1 MSMTI
6 QYKTVLVII
15 FLTSLLFNSHLKS
28 QQLALPKQTLAEI
41 GNYKI
46 NLDDFKI
53 RYEEYLF
60 SSGLKDNIVTRRAIL
75 NNAINEIILEKF
87 DDNSKIYNNPE
98 FKREIEW
105 ARKQTL
111 LAYLKDQLVYAKITA
126 SDEEVRDAFYKSNV
140 KIAARHLYCQTEEEA
155 DAIYQL
161 LQTGSTFEELA
172 KQLFTDSTLQNNGGY
187 LGYFSW
193 GEMDPAFED
202 AAYSLQVNE
211 ISKPVKLKN
220 GFSII
225 KVDDRVPLPIMT
237 ENEFLN
243 KRNHMQRVVKMRKRR
258 PAEVDFMNK
267 IFNQNE
273 VKINDNGLNSLLAKI
288 TSGNNEQEVSN
299 KNKNSIVASYK
310 GRTYSVDYLSRRIND
325 FPKYHLEK
333 INSVGI
339 LNSAVKGLLLQE
351 ILLKLAKDNKFEK
364 AAEVKN
370 VTNKYE
376 KNIFLRY
383 KRSEIAE
390 KAIFPDSVLY
400 SFYENNLTK
409 FMESDKINVQEI
421 IVRENLLA
429 ERLVTSLLNGEDF
442 GKLAIEHSTR
452 EWSKSNRGILGLA
465 DVSKFG
471 ILKDTLWHAELGKII
486 GPIKIEDSYGIFKVL
501 EKKKGLPK
509 KFNDVYD
516 EVVHYTKTEKS
527 RLVVEQYIS
536 NISKKIKIFID
547 EDLLG
552 RFTLS
557 Q

>member
-6 QYKTVLVII
+6 QYKTVFVFI

-28 QQLALPKQTLAEI
+28 QQLALPKQILAEI
-41 GNYKI
+41 GNHKI
-46 NLDDFKI
+46 NLNDFKI

-87 DDNSKIYNNPE
+87 DDNSNIFSNPE

-126 SDEEVRDAFYKSNV
+126 SDAEVRDAFYKSNV

-155 DAIYQL
+155 DAVYQL
-161 LQTGSTFEELA
+161 LQTGSKFDELA

-202 AAYSLQVNE
+202 AAYALQVNE

-225 KVDDRVPLPIMT
+225 KVEDRVPLPIMT

-243 KRNHMQRVVKMRKRR
+243 KKNHMQRVVKMRKRR

-267 IFNQNE
+267 VFNQNE
-273 VKINDNGLNSLLAKI
+273 VKINDDGLNKLLNQLTDDNKELEK
-288 TSGNNEQEVSN
+288 SS
-299 KNKNSIVASYK
+299 KNKNPIVASYK
-310 GRTYSVDYLSRRIND
+310 GRTFRLNYLLTKITD

-333 INSVGI
+333 INSVTS
-339 LNSAVKGLLLQE
+339 LKNAVKGLILQE
-351 ILLKLAKDNKFEK
+351 ILLEIANKNNFEK
-364 AAEVKN
+364 ASEVKS
-370 VTNKYE
+370 VTAKYE

-383 KRSEIAE
+383 KRTEIAD
-390 KAIFPDSVLY
+390 KSVFPDSVLN
-400 SFYENNLTK
+400 SFYEDNIVK

-421 IVRENLLA
+421 IVKENLLA
-429 ERLVTSLLNGEDF
+429 DRLVSELREGTDF
-442 GKLAIEHSTR
+442 GKLAKEHSTR
-452 EWSKSNRGILGLA
+452 EWSKSNSGILGLA

-471 ILKDTLWHAELGKII
+471 ILKDTLWNAELGKIV
-486 GPIKIEDSYGIFKVL
+486 GPVKIDNVYGIFKVL

-509 KFNDVYD
+509 KFNEVYD
-516 EVVHYTKTEKS
+516 EVVHYTKKEKS
-527 RLVVEQYIS
+527 RIVVEQYIS
-536 NISKKIKIFID
+536 SISKKIKIFID

-552 RFTLS
+552 HFTLS

>member
-6 QYKTVLVII
+6 QYRTVLVII

-41 GNYKI
+41 GDYKI
-46 NLDDFKI
+46 NLNDFKI

-60 SSGLKDNIVTRRAIL
+60 SSGLKDNIVTRKAIL

-87 DDNSKIYNNPE
+87 DDNSKIFSNPE
-98 FKREIEW
+98 YKREIEW

-155 DAIYQL
+155 NAVFQL
-161 LQTGSTFEELA
+161 LQTGSTFDELA

-202 AAYSLQVNE
+202 AAYTLQVNE
-211 ISKPVKLKN
+211 ISKPVRLKN

-225 KVDDRVPLPIMT
+225 KVEDRVPLPIMT

-243 KRNHMQRVVKMRKRR
+243 KKNHMQRVVKMRKRR

-267 IFNQNE
+267 VFNQNE
-273 VKINDNGLNSLLAKI
+273 VKINNDGLNALLAKI
-288 TSGNNEQEVSN
+288 TSEVNEQEKSNN
-299 KNKNSIVASYK
+299 KNPIVAIYK
-310 GRTYSVDYLSRRIND
+310 GRTYSRNYLLNKINE

-333 INSVGI
+333 INSVNS
-339 LNSAVKGLLLQE
+339 LKSAVQGLILQE
-351 ILLKLAKDNKFEK
+351 ILLKLANDNKFGK
-364 AAEVKN
+364 AAEVKS
-370 VTNKYE
+370 VTAKYE

-383 KRSEIAE
+383 KRSEIAD

-400 SFYENNLTK
+400 SFYEDNIVK
-409 FMESDKINVQEI
+409 FMESDKMNVQEI
-421 IVRENLLA
+421 IVKENLLA
-429 ERLVTSLLNGEDF
+429 EKLVSVLRKGEDF
-442 GKLAIEHSTR
+442 GKLAVEHSTR
-452 EWSKSNRGILGLA
+452 EWSKSNSGILGLA

-471 ILKDTLWHAELGKII
+471 ILKDTLWNAELGSII
-486 GPIKIEDSYGIFKVL
+486 GPIKIEDSYGIFRVL

-509 KFNDVYD
+509 KFNEVYD
-516 EVVHYTKTEKS
+516 EVVHYTKKEKS
-527 RLVVEQYIS
+527 RIVVEQYIS
-536 NISKKIKIFID
+536 SISKKIKIFID

-552 RFTLS
+552 HFTLS